1 MQYTQNILYIRDLKY
16 CKKIYLSRDT
26 AVRLRTEATAER
38 TSAYL
43 AVLQMVPASSHW
55 MTKYCNTS
63 SYIVTAPKKMYRYFD
78 GNSQHQP
85 ENKTTNGEEMM
96 AKALIMYYYAFGH
109 NCETLAYRSA
119 D

>member
-1 MQYTQNILYIRDLKY
+1 
-16 CKKIYLSRDT
+16 
-26 AVRLRTEATAER
+26 
-38 TSAYL
+38 
-43 AVLQMVPASSHW
+43 MVPASSHW